1 MGGTGVLFLVPAR
14 YHEQSLRQMKFFDD
28 NTRSWWTP
36 ITGGANVPALNDLL
50 APHNITLGDRIL
62 QGHAEVEGRQILVS
76 QPHSV
81 DRQELTGVN
90 GHRLVGQTTLT
101 DMVGLTG
108 TWLPSPKEGYGGFC
122 VALRRSMASWMASC
136 C

>member
-1 MGGTGVLFLVPAR
+1 MSITLLTASSLIQSHLHVVLGISCVSWGTGVLFLVPPR

-76 QPHSV
+76 RPHSA
-81 DRQELTGVN
+81 DRQELTG
-90 GHRLVGQTTLT
+90 
-101 DMVGLTG
+101 
-108 TWLPSPKEGYGGFC
+108 P
-122 VALRRSMASWMASC
+122 A
-136 C
+136 